1 MQYSICVIIC
11 IIGWLSVVKRLFL
24 GSVHSI
30 WFVVPFPILGVI
42 LHCPASML
50 VHVVLIVNACPCS
63 PYCWCLSC
71 WCQISHVCFSSVHK
85 CSKKIMLGGNTHV
98 FTHLR
103 SASDCYVCWWKNQWV
118 CCLLF
123 AACSSFYMCT
133 CSISSLCAHSRSS
146 SCIVC
151 SILSVC
157 AHSCSS
163 SHIVIMWEK
172 INNFCNFHGS
182 SCSVFSMSQPVLNV
196 STLNVSACSYAISVM
211 SP

>member
-1 MQYSICVIIC
+1 MIILFTWSIWCKLMQYSICVIIC

-98 FTHLR
+98 FTRLR
-103 SASDCYVCWWKNQWV
+103 SASGCYVCWWKIHVFVV
-118 CCLLF
+118 CCLLPAHHF
-123 AACSSFYMCT
+123 T
-133 CSISSLCAHSRSS
+133 CVHIVYHPY
-146 SCIVC
+146 VC
-151 SILSVC
+151 SFSLLE
-157 AHSCSS
+157 
-163 SHIVIMWEK
+163 SHCM
-172 INNFCNFHGS
+172 
-182 SCSVFSMSQPVLNV
+182 
-196 STLNVSACSYAISVM
+196 
-211 SP
+211 